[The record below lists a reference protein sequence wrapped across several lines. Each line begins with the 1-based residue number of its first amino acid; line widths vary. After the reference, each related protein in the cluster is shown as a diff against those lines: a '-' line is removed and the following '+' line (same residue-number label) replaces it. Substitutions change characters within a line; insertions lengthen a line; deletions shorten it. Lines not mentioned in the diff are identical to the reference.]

1 MMSPLLIKYRKSRG
15 ERMVQAAAVLDLS
28 SVPLLY
34 EPGTN
39 WLYGTALDWA
49 GKLVERITN
58 ETLEEYM
65 KKNIWAPLG
74 IIDITFWPTNRKV

>member
-1 MMSPLLIKYRKSRG
+1 MKYRKSRG
-15 ERMVQAAAVLDLS
+15 ERIVQPTTVSDWS

-34 EPGTN
+34 EPGIK

-49 GKLVERITN
+49 GKLVERVTC

-65 KKNIWAPLG
+65 KKNIWKPLG
-74 IIDITFWPTNRKV
+74 ITDIMFWPSERKG